1 MELRAKQKKRWILE
15 IYEIGSAVAKKRKEM
30 RITQQELCEYAK
42 ISRVTLSSFENG
54 RNSGLSLAKLGLILD
69 RLGLEIVVKDKS
81 PLPTLD
87 ELIDV
92 YD

>member
-1 MELRAKQKKRWILE
+1 ME
-15 IYEIGSAVAKKRKEM
+15 IYEIGGAVAKKRKEM

-69 RLGLEIVVKDKS
+69 RLGLEIVIKDKT